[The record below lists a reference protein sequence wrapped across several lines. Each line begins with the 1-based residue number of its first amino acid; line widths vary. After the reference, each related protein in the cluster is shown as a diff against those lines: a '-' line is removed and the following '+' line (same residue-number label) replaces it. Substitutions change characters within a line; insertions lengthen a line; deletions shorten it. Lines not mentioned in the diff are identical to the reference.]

1 MWGARMIHSILTNP
15 TYTRYLAQVR
25 RRVKSYKVHQ
35 IEAVPHEKWR
45 EAAGTHEAIIDYE
58 TFD

>member
-1 MWGARMIHSILTNP
+1 MIHSILTNP

-25 RRVKSYKVHQ
+25 RRVKSYKVRQ
-35 IEAVPHEKWR
+35 IEAVPHEKWL